1 MKSGESIAVYFSRVM
16 VITNKMRMF
25 GDKSEDIII
34 IEKIL
39 GSLTPKFNFVVCAI
53 EESKNIDELSLDE
66 LQSSSLVH
74 EQKFK
79 QQDNEEQALKTSIG
93 NPSTS
98 KGGRGKRREATTSGT
113 ATSSSNETIN
123 FKEEEKVGDEEAIT

>member
-1 MKSGESIAVYFSRVM
+1 
-16 VITNKMRMF
+16 MRMF

-53 EESKNIDELSLDE
+53 EESKNIDELSLDA

-79 QQDNEEQALKTSIG
+79 QQDNEEQALKTSTG